1 MGMVKS
7 EENSFI
13 SLWPRGKC
21 GKNIPKNGDF
31 TENLGILEP
40 QKRDLEDLGSEKE
53 NDGIYGIS
61 VGIAGLELSFPM
73 ESVSKS
79 GFELRQTN
87 PARGNGVKVPPFGNR
102 DFQGFKPKIPQKK
115 EIPAP
120 SSPNSRRCWSFPGIL
135 GRIRVGGGIPAPF
148 PGFFWGFSAVFPGLL
163 GLGAGGASDPGGI
176 WDFSASLNPPAGF
189 SGEKGQNWAEF
200 PQSGIQGGWS
210 CPFPKK

>member
-1 MGMVKS
+1 MVKS

-13 SLWPRGKC
+13 SLCPCEKC
-21 GKNIPKNGDF
+21 GKNVPKNGDF

-40 QKRDLEDLGSEKE
+40 QKRDLGSEKE

-115 EIPAP
+115 GDSCPFQPKFPAVFEFSRGFGENSGWRRDP
-120 SSPNSRRCWSFPGIL
+120 SSFSW
-135 GRIRVGGGIPAPF
+135 
-148 PGFFWGFSAVFPGLL
+148 FFWGFSAVFPGLL

-189 SGEKGQNWAEF
+189 PGEKGQNWAEF